1 MRTFTIQVDEDG
13 KVTSTETT
21 SEGTQTMDH
30 DNWDD
35 LHDEILGFMGE
46 DLDL

>member
-1 MRTFTIQVDEDG
+1 MRTFTITIDEDG
-13 KVTSTETT
+13 KVTSTETAPET
-21 SEGTQTMDH
+21 VNTMTH
-30 DNWDD
+30 ENWDD